1 MDNKLIIH
9 FVEDKTKSI
18 LFASSFKM
26 KNIKKLHIKYG
37 DIQIKQQSKVK
48 YLVCVLDETMS
59 KEAMVLTVVNKF
71 NNMLNILYCKN
82 SFLTPALRRLLCNAL
97 I

>member
-1 MDNKLIIH
+1 
-9 FVEDKTKSI
+9 
-18 LFASSFKM
+18 M
-26 KNIKKLHIKYG
+26 KNIKKLIKYG

-59 KEAMVLTVVNKF
+59 GEAMVLNVVNKF
-71 NNMLNILYCKN
+71 NNKMKVLYCKN
-82 SFLTPALRRLLCNAL
+82 SFFTPALWRLLCSAL